1 MIPRSHVIT
10 VLVLVVATVVA
21 SLVAYP
27 HLPDPAPIHWNI
39 HGQIDG
45 WGPRWVAAWL
55 GAGCAG
61 FIAALMLILPRLG
74 PLTDNIA
81 KFGKTYGRIAV
92 AVTLLMAMLHGTI
105 LLAACG
111 RGVSMGA
118 TLTVLIGGFYALLGN
133 WMGKVR
139 RNFYVGIRT
148 PWTLASE
155 AVWDRTHRVGG
166 RVMLAAG
173 LAVAVTGLFA
183 SDPVCFIVLMAGL
196 GGSAIWAVLYSL
208 YLYRHLGGQD
218 DLAAGSPKP

>member
-1 MIPRSHVIT
+1 MIPRSHLIV
-10 VLVLVVATVVA
+10 VLVLVAATVVA

-27 HLPDPAPIHWNI
+27 RLPDPAPIHWNI

-55 GAGCAG
+55 GSGCAV
-61 FIAALMLILPRLG
+61 FIAALLLILPRLG
-74 PLTDNIA
+74 PLTENFA

-111 RGVSMGA
+111 HDVRMGA
-118 TLTVLIGGFYALLGN
+118 TLTVIIGVFYALLGN

-173 LAVAVTGLFA
+173 LLVAVTGLFA
-183 SDPVCFIVLMAGL
+183 SDLVCFIALMVGIC
-196 GGSAIWAVLYSL
+196 GSALWAVFYSL
-208 YLYRHLGGQD
+208 YLYRHLGGPD
-218 DLAAGSPKP
+218 DLTAGSNKP